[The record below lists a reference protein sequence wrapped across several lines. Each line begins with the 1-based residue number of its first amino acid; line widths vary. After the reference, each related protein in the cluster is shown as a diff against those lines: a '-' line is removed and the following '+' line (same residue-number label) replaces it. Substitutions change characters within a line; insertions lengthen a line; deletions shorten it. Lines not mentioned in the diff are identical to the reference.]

1 LNFSRFVDVINSV
14 NSFSN
19 TTSSGLNI
27 GMRKSKSDKYD
38 FSLNNQANLNYNT
51 NSQTKT
57 SNTFRSNT
65 LTFNGTVYYKKSWS
79 FVTDYTYNA
88 RQKLAGETANFNVH
102 LINLKV
108 QKTFKKNEYTVYV
121 KANDLL
127 NQNLGLDRNY
137 YGNIFSE
144 ERNQRLK
151 RYFMVGFS
159 WDFKNKNGVK
169 K

>member
-1 LNFSRFVDVINSV
+1 
-14 NSFSN
+14 
-19 TTSSGLNI
+19 
-27 GMRKSKSDKYD
+27 MRKSKADKYD

-51 NSQTKT
+51 NAQTKT

-65 LTFNGTVYYKKSWS
+65 LTFNSTVYYKKTWS
-79 FVTDYTYNA
+79 FVTDYTYNV
-88 RQKLAGETANFNVH
+88 RQKLAGETDNFNVH

-108 QKTFKKNEYTVYV
+108 QKTFKKNEYTFFV

-137 YGNIFSE
+137 FGNQFIE
-144 ERNQRLK
+144 ERNQRLR